1 MARQWFGDATTLSAS
16 QSILYLNGALQ
27 RQTIAGVTYD
37 TYLFSTPQN
46 QSMLFPIAAVS
57 VFNAVQI
64 ASAQF
69 VTEAS
74 AAGDNQTHAYF
85 ALAGLLDFLELDL
98 DVFSFGRSD
107 SNPAGLKFSKLML
120 RISFDPAQAVAATFS
135 FDAGIMALD
144 PSTSFARPGSLYNHF
159 PVSVSGIVQAD
170 SVTTPSSAG
179 YLGLQ
184 STLTQNSLVYP
195 WFGLVYDLDLGTL
208 GALAAKAGFIAQLV
222 AAWSPSTTDPK
233 VFVGLKLPGSDGGKG
248 VISVEGVLDIS
259 FRSLVLGC
267 LDDAKYF
274 LLLNA
279 IALKI
284 LSISFPPGGQIDMA
298 LFGNPVDEHNSSLGW
313 YAAYT
318 KDQSQKQNGPK
329 DRAALASLRRTER
342 RALLTA
348 GQERRR

>member
-1 MARQWFGDATTLSAS
+1 MRISRWQDCSIFSSWIWTSSRSGAARR
-16 QSILYLNGALQ
+16 I
-27 RQTIAGVTYD
+27 
-37 TYLFSTPQN
+37 
-46 QSMLFPIAAVS
+46 
-57 VFNAVQI
+57 
-64 ASAQF
+64 
-69 VTEAS
+69 
-74 AAGDNQTHAYF
+74 
-85 ALAGLLDFLELDL
+85 
-98 DVFSFGRSD
+98 
-107 SNPAGLKFSKLML
+107 LKFSKLIL
-120 RISFDPAQAVAATFS
+120 RISFDPAHASAATFS
-135 FDAGIMALD
+135 FDAGITALD
-144 PSTSFARPGSLYNHF
+144 PSTSFARPSSLYNHF

-222 AAWSPSTTDPK
+222 AAWSPSSTDTK

-279 IALKI
+279 IALKV
-284 LSISFPPGGQIDMA
+284 LSIRFPPGGQIDLA

-318 KDQSQKQNGPK
+318 KDQSQKQSGAK
-329 DRAALASLRRTER
+329 DRAALAALRRTER
-342 RALLTA
+342 HSLLTA